1 MPTTAQR
8 PAKARK
14 PAATPFS
21 PTAARLIEQIQIEAR
36 AQLLTE
42 LSAKDTIVV
51 LHGFDAATKCV
62 DARAHRIN
70 IHEAKGNSVRLARH
84 YDEPDS
90 WRGKD
95 HMAGYWHPARWYGY
109 QTLVDGS
116 GREWDNDMGVFVC
129 NDFGQLVEVAA

>member
-1 MPTTAQR
+1 MPTTTQR

-14 PAATPFS
+14 PTATPFS
-21 PTAARLIEQIQIEAR
+21 PAAARLIEQIQIETR

-42 LSAKDTIVV
+42 LSAKDAIIV
-51 LHGFDAATKCV
+51 LHGFDAATKRV
-62 DARAHRIN
+62 KVRADRID
-70 IHEAKGNSVRLARH
+70 IHDAKGNNVRLARH
-84 YDEPDS
+84 YVEPEV

-116 GREWDNDMGVFVC
+116 GRQWDCDMGVFVC
-129 NDFGQLVEVAA
+129 NDFGQLVQVAQ